1 MTNLEKYKDEIIAR
15 SNSLGGSASDDF
27 MAMILTMTKYTNNEN
42 MVLEKILNWFL
53 EEDKKQANYLL
64 FIIAKSIFKKG
75 LKKEET

>member
-1 MTNLEKYKDEIIAR
+1 
-15 SNSLGGSASDDF
+15 

-42 MVLEKILNWFL
+42 VVLEKILNWFL